1 MAKEHYIKDKIYIV
15 VILKMIILME
25 KFDIK
30 VKMDKFMMDNGNKV
44 RSMDLVFIHG
54 LMEVSI
60 KVNMQMEKGKEKVK

>member
-44 RSMDLVFIHG
+44 RSMDLVFIHV
-54 LMEVSI
+54 LMEVII
-60 KVNMQMEKGKEKVK
+60 KVNM

>member
-60 KVNMQMEKGKEKVK
+60 KVNM